1 MEARLNITSLLQQIQ
16 LGNDAASESLYAQA
30 AERLK
35 RISRSLMTKE
45 GITAGFQASDLV
57 QEAYLQKGA
66 QVRRIGVTGREH
78 FFALMRL
85 GMKQIL
91 VDRARRKSAMKRTQP
106 DGAYR
111 CEAAPDARIEDL
123 GRSLEKLKEMDVKV
137 YLVLRLRNDYGL
149 QWSEIAERVGRQQW
163 EVRRDFAF
171 AVHWLREQMQG
182 N

>member
-1 MEARLNITSLLQQIQ
+1 MEAHNNITSLLEQIQ
-16 LGNDAASESLYAQA
+16 LGNETATESLYAQA

-35 RISRSLMTKE
+35 RISRSLMTRE
-45 GITAGFQASDLV
+45 GVTAGFQASDLV
-57 QEAYLQKGA
+57 QEAYLQKSS
-66 QVRRIGVTGREH
+66 QVKRVGVTGREH

-91 VDRARRKSAMKRTQP
+91 VDRARRKSAIKRTQP
-106 DGAYR
+106 EGAYR
-111 CEAAPDARIEDL
+111 CEASPDARTEDL
-123 GRSLEKLKEMDVKV
+123 GRSLEKLKELDAKV

-149 QWSEIAERVGRQQW
+149 QWGEIAERVGRQQW

-182 N
+182 H